1 MASQFGTRIRSMA
14 FEAWSWWWELSNQKH
29 QLPLAAL
36 KFFIAILAISWFYM
50 LMNRIGKK
58 GRLPPLPPGP
68 PGLPLVGN
76 LPFLDPD
83 LHTYLAKLSQTY
95 GPIMKL
101 RLGRKTCIVMSSPS
115 TAKQILKDHDAIFA
129 YRNVP
134 SVATVISYGGQ
145 DMFWAPYGPTWRMLR
160 RICVREMMS
169 KKSLDSLYELRRCEV
184 RMTISYIN
192 TKAETPI
199 NIGEQVFITMVNLIL
214 NMLWGGGAGMLTDTG
229 EERHKVGAE
238 FRKFVV
244 EVSELVSESNISDL
258 FPIFSRFDLQGAERR
273 MKKLLVWSDKIYDS
287 IINQRLRMEVTGPNK
302 ELDDFLQ
309 ILLRL
314 MEEGDPKTPLTL
326 THIKAVFFDFM
337 VAGTDTTSTVVEWA
351 MAEMMA
357 HPEIMQKAKKELEEV
372 VGLNN
377 VVEESHLPKLHY
389 LDAILK
395 EVQRLHP
402 VAPLL
407 IPRCPSDSCIVGG
420 YTVPRGSNVMVN
432 AWAIH
437 RDPTIWENPL
447 EFRPE
452 RFLKITNDK
461 WDYSGNDYRYLPF
474 GSGRRICVG
483 LPLAERML
491 AYILASLIH
500 SFDWSSPEG
509 TKLELVEK
517 FGIALKKATPLI
529 ALPYPRL
536 FNPNLYS

>member
-1 MASQFGTRIRSMA
+1 M
-14 FEAWSWWWELSNQKH
+14 
-29 QLPLAAL
+29 
-36 KFFIAILAISWFYM
+36 
-50 LMNRIGKK
+50 
-58 GRLPPLPPGP
+58 
-68 PGLPLVGN
+68 
-76 LPFLDPD
+76 
-83 LHTYLAKLSQTY
+83 
-95 GPIMKL
+95 
-101 RLGRKTCIVMSSPS
+101 
-115 TAKQILKDHDAIFA
+115 
-129 YRNVP
+129 
-134 SVATVISYGGQ
+134 
-145 DMFWAPYGPTWRMLR
+145 
-160 RICVREMMS
+160 
-169 KKSLDSLYELRRCEV
+169 
-184 RMTISYIN
+184 
-192 TKAETPI
+192 
-199 NIGEQVFITMVNLIL
+199 
-214 NMLWGGGAGMLTDTG
+214 GGGAGMLTDTG